1 MVFIIIGAIAFIL
14 YTAYMFFIA
23 VIGVCKLID
32 EIKEN
37 GVE

>member
-1 MVFIIIGAIAFIL
+1 MVFIVIGAIAFIL

-23 VIGVCKLID
+23 VIGVCNLID

-37 GVE
+37 GIE